1 MNSLQQIETFDAGRA
16 VQQQQRTATITSLLI
31 AIVLMTLIG
40 LILAFI
46 FHHTVK
52 QVSPQIVARVS
63 DAHTEREVPKPKVK
77 IDIVRKLSAP
87 TMASAPVIVVNTSS
101 SVSVPV
107 SHVVVEQVSIGHGIG
122 DNFGAGFDGSGF
134 GPGDKS
140 SSFFDLESDA
150 DRVAYVIDYSA
161 SMRGKR
167 DSLMRKELKNSVE
180 TMLPGTQF
188 GMIFFAGP
196 AWVAGDD
203 VSDGTV
209 TDSKGKTYQWTKG
222 ANHSTWMPDGDLQK
236 VAWKTMDDKE
246 YKRLTEVVQNTP
258 LVLGTVWTHPIF
270 MALEMEPAPQ
280 VIYFMTDGAA
290 GRSDQWAE
298 EIYKR
303 ARKTKTVI
311 NTVAMM
317 VPKAEE
323 PLKEIAK
330 KTGGTFIVVNEDGSR
345 EVRR

>member
-1 MNSLQQIETFDAGRA
+1 MNSLQQIGTFDTGRA
-16 VQQQQRTATITSLLI
+16 LQQQKRTATITSLLI
-31 AIVLMTLIG
+31 AILLMAFIG
-40 LILAFI
+40 VILAFI
-46 FHHTVK
+46 FHHSEK
-52 QVSPQIVARVS
+52 QVIPKIVARVDNS
-63 DAHTEREVPKPKVK
+63 KTEQEIAKPKIK

-87 TMASAPVIVVNTSS
+87 SLASVPVITVNAQSS
-101 SVSVPV
+101 AAVPV
-107 SHVVVEQVSIGHGIG
+107 SHVVVDQASLDFGIG
-122 DNFGAGFDGSGF
+122 DDFSGGFEGDGFESG
-134 GPGDKS
+134 GRRS
-140 SSFFDLESDA
+140 TFFNQDSDA
-150 DRVAYVIDYSA
+150 ERVVYVIDYSA

-203 VSDGTV
+203 VSDGVV

-222 ANHSTWMPDGDLQK
+222 GSHSSWMPDGDLQK
-236 VAWKTMDDKE
+236 VSWKTMDDKE
-246 YKRLTEVVQNTP
+246 YKRLTEVVQKTP

-270 MALEMEPAPQ
+270 MALEMDPAPQ

-290 GRSDQWAE
+290 GRSEQWAE
-298 EIYKR
+298 EIGKR
-303 ARKTKTVI
+303 ARRTKTVI

-330 KTGGTFIVVNEDGSR
+330 KTGGVFTVVNEDGSR
-345 EVRR
+345 EVRK